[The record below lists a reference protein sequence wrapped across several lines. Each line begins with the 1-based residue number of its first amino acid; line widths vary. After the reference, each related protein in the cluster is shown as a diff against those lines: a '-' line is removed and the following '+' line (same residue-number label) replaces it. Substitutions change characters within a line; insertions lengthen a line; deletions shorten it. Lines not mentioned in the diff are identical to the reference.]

1 MFLLNFFAHYL
12 PPQRYNFFF
21 IYPNKTSKTVKLF
34 LITLKIFV
42 YMHFLRSPLLYFLD
56 IIVIYLKVYG
66 ALAVF
71 LKNEH
76 SNPYAR
82 DEKTP

>member
-12 PPQRYNFFF
+12 PLQRYNFFF

-56 IIVIYLKVYG
+56 IIVILSQSIWRACG
-66 ALAVF
+66 IFEERA
-71 LKNEH
+71 
-76 SNPYAR
+76 
-82 DEKTP
+82 

>member
-1 MFLLNFFAHYL
+1 
-12 PPQRYNFFF
+12 
-21 IYPNKTSKTVKLF
+21 
-34 LITLKIFV
+34 
-42 YMHFLRSPLLYFLD
+42 MHFLRSPLLYFLD

>member
-42 YMHFLRSPLLYFLD
+42 YLHFLLYLCAR
-56 IIVIYLKVYG
+56 LG
-66 ALAVF
+66 T
-71 LKNEH
+71 H
-76 SNPYAR
+76 SNYYICLLLLFGLKIRVVCRSRSRYYLA
-82 DEKTP
+82 